1 MSSIEP
7 EALED
12 QQVDYTITAT
22 EVLGAGRLLSLVSD
36 TVDYNGES
44 ITREYISHP
53 GAVAVLALD
62 DDDRVLLIRQ
72 YRHPLRSLEWELP
85 AGLLDV
91 PDELRVVA
99 AQRELV
105 EETGM
110 AASEWMQLIDCAVS
124 PGGSNEIVSIFLARG
139 LVEVESDYVRDG
151 EEADIEA
158 RWVSIDDVAAAA
170 AAGRLRNGILIAG
183 VFAALAARSLDWSS
197 LRPAVM
203 QRNS

>member
-1 MSSIEP
+1 MSSQLPEP
-7 EALED
+7 LED
-12 QQVDYTITAT
+12 RQVEYPISAT
-22 EVLGAGRLLSLVSD
+22 EVLATGRLLRLVSE
-36 TVDYNGES
+36 TLDYNGES
-44 ITREYISHP
+44 ITREYVKHP

-91 PDELRVVA
+91 PDEQRAVA

-110 AASEWMQLIDCAVS
+110 AASEWMKLIDIAVS

-139 LVEVESDYVRDG
+139 LVEIESDFVRDG
-151 EEADIEA
+151 EEADIEV
-158 RWVSIDDVAAAA
+158 RWESLDDVAAAA
-170 AAGRLRNGILIAG
+170 AAGKLRNGILVSAI
-183 VFAALAARSLDWSS
+183 FAALAARSLDWSP
-197 LRPAVM
+197 LRPAVG
-203 QRNS
+203 SGAP